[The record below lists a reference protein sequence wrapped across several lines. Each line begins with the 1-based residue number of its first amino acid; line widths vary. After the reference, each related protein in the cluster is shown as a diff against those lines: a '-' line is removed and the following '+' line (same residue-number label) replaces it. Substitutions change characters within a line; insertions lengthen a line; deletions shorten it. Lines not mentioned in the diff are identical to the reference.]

1 MSYLPGKYSQIYA
14 VPFVYHWLHS
24 LASINVGFLCEFAA
38 LVLMLA
44 FQANYYQ
51 LEIICQK

>member
-1 MSYLPGKYSQIYA
+1 MSYLPGKCSWIYA

-38 LVLMLA
+38 FVLMLA
-44 FQANYYQ
+44 IQANYVTS
-51 LEIICQK
+51 LK